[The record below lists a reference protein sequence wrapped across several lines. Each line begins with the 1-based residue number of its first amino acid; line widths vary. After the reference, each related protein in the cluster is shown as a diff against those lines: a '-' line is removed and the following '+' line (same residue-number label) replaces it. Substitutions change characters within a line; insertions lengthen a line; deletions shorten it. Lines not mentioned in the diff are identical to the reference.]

1 MPGSDIS
8 DNDQPSRVTG
18 HVKWFD
24 SGRGYGFV
32 TSPDVSRDILIH
44 ANILRNFGQSS
55 VSDGSIVTV
64 KILET
69 ERGIQAEEIYE
80 IKPPPESRVGEGGT
94 GEGVHEG
101 LIGGPL
107 EPARIKWF
115 DRAKGFGFA
124 NVFGKPD
131 DVFIHIEVLRRSALA
146 DLQPGEAVVLRVAE
160 GERGRLATQVST
172 WESALTTSS
181 QD

>member
-1 MPGSDIS
+1 MS
-8 DNDQPSRVTG
+8 DNDQATRVTG
-18 HVKWFD
+18 CVKWFD

-44 ANILRNFGQSS
+44 ANVLRNFGQSS

-64 KILET
+64 KIVET
-69 ERGIQAEEIYE
+69 ERGIQAEEIFD
-80 IKPPPESRVGEGGT
+80 IKPPPESGPGEGDT
-94 GEGVHEG
+94 GGGVHEG
-101 LIGGPL
+101 LVGGPL

-124 NVFGKPD
+124 NIFGKPE

-160 GERGRLATQVST
+160 GDRGRLATQVST